1 MPENEKHYE
10 ILLKGRVQGVGYR
23 AFARE
28 TAHRYQVTGYVKNK
42 PDGSVFIEVEGLHDQ
57 LDLFVQ
63 ACKKGPGWANVND
76 VQVSESPV
84 QGYSDFRIKY

>member
-1 MPENEKHYE
+1 MPESKKHYV

-42 PDGSVFIEVEGLHDQ
+42 PDGSVLVEAEGSPDM

-76 VQVSESPV
+76 INVSSSPV